1 MFGSG
6 QPDSRTLST
15 GHIDLA
21 VRRSGRG
28 RAFLGWLVLCLAL
41 VVGGFAWWAQGR
53 TDLPWVTTDGALQV
67 AETPEQSLS
76 RLQQALEQAS
86 LNHDIEVATRQEL
99 ERQIATLSEQLKEA
113 QAELAFLKSVGSS
126 PPKTN

>member
-6 QPDSRTLST
+6 QPDSRALST

-28 RAFLGWLVLCLAL
+28 RAILGWLVLCLAL
-41 VVGGFAWWAQGR
+41 AAGGFAWWAQGR
-53 TDLPWVTTDGALQV
+53 TDLPWLTTDDALQA